1 MKIEIKWKIAR
12 IIYTFLVLM
21 VFWMIFTFSLDPFS
35 LFLGGIIS
43 CGIAL
48 FTYDL
53 FIEEHEIHRKNLLPR
68 LELFLLFLLTLLVKI
83 YLASFDT
90 AWRVITGRINPRI
103 IRIRTRLKSDLAQ
116 TILSN
121 AITLTPGT
129 LTVDTNEDYLYIH
142 WLESKTTH
150 TQYAAEL
157 IKGHFEV
164 WLRRIFH

>member
-1 MKIEIKWKIAR
+1 MKAEAKWKVTR
-12 IIYTFLVLM
+12 IIYTSLVLM
-21 VFWMIFTFSLDPFS
+21 LLWMMFTFSLDFFS
-35 LFLGGIIS
+35 LLLGGTICCIV
-43 CGIAL
+43 AF

-53 FIEEHEIHRKNLLPR
+53 FLEQHEVHRKNLFPR

-90 AWRVITGRINPRI
+90 AERVITGNIDPKI
-103 IRIRTRLKSDLAQ
+103 VRIRTRLKSDLAQ
-116 TILSN
+116 TILAN

-129 LTVDTNEDYLYIH
+129 LTIDIDRDYLYIH
-142 WLESKTTH
+142 WLKSKTTH

-157 IKGHFEV
+157 IKGHFEI